1 MKVCFTGVGSI
12 AKRHISNLRKIAD
25 EGEFKISIDAVRRAD
40 SHDSDICLDYV
51 YHSCADLTNNYD
63 AIFITNPT
71 DFHIDTLNE
80 VAGKSNNFFIEKPL
94 TTVRKLD
101 AVRKFQADKNT
112 LYYVACPL
120 RYTNV
125 IQYLKEYVGKNRITG
140 VRCISSSYLPEWR
153 PGIDYRRTYSAHKNL
168 GGGVSIDLIHEW
180 DYLKFLF
187 GIPEKIIYIG
197 GKKSDLEIDCE
208 DTALYIADYDDKF
221 VELHLDYF
229 GKKTI
234 REVMIFTENETIIG
248 DLVKSKVSFLKSGRV
263 IDFGEQRDD
272 FQKKELRHFL
282 ELMKTRKSNN
292 TIQDAYETI
301 LLTQGI
307 LEDK

>member
-25 EGEFKISIDAVRRAD
+25 EEEFKISIDAVRRAD
-40 SHDSDICLDYV
+40 SHDSDICLDHV

>member
-40 SHDSDICLDYV
+40 SHDSDICLDHV

-272 FQKKELRHFL
+272 FQKKGLRHFL